1 MNIENR
7 RLERN
12 VLLVVL
18 RVSLHLA
25 YNDFLLIYQSTRE
38 KGLVSEWVPR

>member
-12 VLLVVL
+12 ALRVVL
-18 RVSLHLA
+18 RVSLA
-25 YNDFLLIYQSTRE
+25 YNDLVLTYQSTRE

>member
-12 VLLVVL
+12 ALLVVP
-18 RVSLHLA
+18 RVSLHVA
-25 YNDFLLIYQSTRE
+25 YNDFLTDQSTRG